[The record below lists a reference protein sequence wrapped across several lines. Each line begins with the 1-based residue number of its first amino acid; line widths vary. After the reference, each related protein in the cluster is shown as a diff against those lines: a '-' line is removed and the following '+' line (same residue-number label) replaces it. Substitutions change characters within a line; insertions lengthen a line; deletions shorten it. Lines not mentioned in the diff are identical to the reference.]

1 MLGIVTKSTGNQY
14 QVRMETGESFVCRIR
29 GNLRLKE
36 FEATNPVTVGDR
48 VEIDMND
55 VEGGMHWI
63 SSLVE
68 RKNYIIRKSVKL
80 SKQVQIIAA
89 NVDRAFVVATM
100 VSPRTSLGFIDRFL
114 STAEAY
120 NIPGAIIFNKADLYD
135 EDMRNAVQELKELYE
150 GIGYRVFLV
159 STVSGEGLGELKEIL
174 KGKVNLFSGHSG
186 VGKSSLINLL
196 IPGLNLKTAGI
207 SAQHQKGVHTTTFA
221 EMHLMPEGG
230 YIIDTPGI
238 REFGTID
245 FDTYEVSHFFPEIFK
260 VGKNCRFNNCLHFSE
275 KDCAVKEALKTGEV
289 AFSRYESYLSILSG
303 QDNYK

>member
-196 IPGLNLKTAGI
+196 IPGLNL
-207 SAQHQKGVHTTTFA
+207 
-221 EMHLMPEGG
+221 
-230 YIIDTPGI
+230 
-238 REFGTID
+238 
-245 FDTYEVSHFFPEIFK
+245 
-260 VGKNCRFNNCLHFSE
+260 
-275 KDCAVKEALKTGEV
+275 
-289 AFSRYESYLSILSG
+289 
-303 QDNYK
+303 